1 MKKIIMAAGAIS
13 AALALM
19 FTVGAC
25 SGGDTYTVS
34 FESNG
39 GSAVESQQVEAGGYA
54 TEPEDPTRD
63 GYFFTNWYSDEEL
76 SEDSVYNFAET
87 PVNAD
92 TTLYAGWVS
101 SEGAATAT
109 FYWNYDGAAEEVY
122 ETSYFQAGGRVTAPE
137 TPSRGEGYYLR
148 AGTRTRNAPPH
159 TAQCAAT
166 TTTSRSTQSG

>member
-76 SEDSVYNFAET
+76 S
-87 PVNAD
+87 
-92 TTLYAGWVS
+92 
-101 SEGAATAT
+101 
-109 FYWNYDGAAEEVY
+109 
-122 ETSYFQAGGRVTAPE
+122 
-137 TPSRGEGYYLR
+137 
-148 AGTRTRNAPPH
+148 
-159 TAQCAAT
+159 
-166 TTTSRSTQSG
+166 